1 MKKWKVIMTDTAKN
15 DLWEIALGI
24 YELSGDSDTTVNFV
38 MELEDRC
45 TLLES
50 QPESGALPKDY
61 ILKAMGYRFLVHKH
75 YLIFYLTDESAD
87 TVYIHAFFN
96 EKLDCF
102 RYMRKRI

>member
-15 DLWEIALGI
+15 DLREIALGI

-50 QPESGALPKDY
+50 QPESGALYAEFAKFAVFHEKYRPAKSIRTSMADYKDE
-61 ILKAMGYRFLVHKH
+61 GW
-75 YLIFYLTDESAD
+75 LINLPLWAVEN
-87 TVYIHAFFN
+87 I
-96 EKLDCF
+96 
-102 RYMRKRI
+102 